1 MLIIDGGSGGAGL
14 ELAEDKRTQ
23 AEEWRRQEWS
33 WRRTSGWCQDWTDP
47 DSTVE
52 LAEDEWTQA
61 VQRSRSIDLELCTH
75 THMYY
80 PICIWVGGS

>member
-1 MLIIDGGSGGAGL
+1 MTGLDG
-14 ELAEDKRTQ
+14 
-23 AEEWRRQEWS
+23 
-33 WRRTSGWCQDWTDP
+33 P

-75 THMYY
+75 KHVYTSGWEVASYIIQLACRWKHVRRKHVTSQQGVRRVVKLVSNV
-80 PICIWVGGS
+80 CLGGR